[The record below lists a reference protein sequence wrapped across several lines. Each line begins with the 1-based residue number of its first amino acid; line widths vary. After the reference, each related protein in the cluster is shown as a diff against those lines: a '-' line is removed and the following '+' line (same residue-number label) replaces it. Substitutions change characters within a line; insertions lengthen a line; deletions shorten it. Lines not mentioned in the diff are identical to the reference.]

1 MIETLLKWS
10 IATDN
15 VENLLLIHISLVM
28 ECRKGA
34 RIKINI
40 IRIGFQVVDCYHTA

>member
-15 VENLLLIHISLVM
+15 VDNLLLININLVM

-40 IRIGFQVVDCYHTA
+40 IGIGF